1 MRKPVPADDPAV
13 TDSVLTESY
22 KVRLMVLP
30 VRVCGDVTNF
40 VDTYAFLD
48 AGSEMSFCTIFYL
61 QANILVG
68 KSCRCFASVM
78 GRFDHNMAGLENSLA
93 TEGCIEPCTENYRH
107 LIV

>member
-68 KSCRCFASVM
+68 KVVGALQVLWVVSTITWLV
-78 GRFDHNMAGLENSLA
+78 
-93 TEGCIEPCTENYRH
+93 
-107 LIV
+107 